1 VIGGLWRRIRAVAL
15 TDVGALVTGNRT
27 ELLERLERV
36 LVEADFGS
44 AAYEVLDALEAELP
58 RREWRSEDAVRRW
71 LVEHIAALV
80 GDGAD
85 PGRLN
90 LGDGAGPG
98 VILLLGVNGVG
109 KTTQIAKL
117 AHRLA
122 AEGQRVLL
130 AAADTYRAGAAE
142 QLRVWADRLGVPC
155 VSGAPRQDPAAV
167 AFDALEAAAARKA
180 SVVLVDTAGRLHTQR
195 DLMEELKKLA
205 RVIAR
210 KRPGAPHETLLVL
223 DATIGQNAIQ
233 QGKAFGAALPLS
245 GLVVTKLDGSARGGS
260 VVALRR
266 ELQVPIR
273 FLGVGEGLDD
283 LDVFDATRFAERLL
297 SD

>member
-1 VIGGLWRRIRAVAL
+1 MIGGLWRRIKAVAL
-15 TDVGALVTGNRT
+15 TDVGALVTGNRA

-36 LVEADFGS
+36 LVEADFGP
-44 AAYEVLDALEAELP
+44 AAYEVLAALEDELP

-71 LVEHIAALV
+71 LVERIAGLV

-85 PGRLN
+85 PGRVN

-98 VILLLGVNGVG
+98 VILVLGVNGVG

-117 AHRLA
+117 AHRLG

-142 QLRVWADRLGVPC
+142 QLRIWAERLGVPC

-180 SVVLVDTAGRLHTQR
+180 SVVLVDTAGRLHTQS
-195 DLMEELKKLA
+195 DLMEELTKLA

-210 KRPGAPHETLLVL
+210 AAQLYLNPQEFSSALSKLPPDKQNLVAEMLKRVGYANAVQAEIN
-223 DATIGQNAIQ
+223 AANQGQQ
-233 QGKAFGAALPLS
+233 Q
-245 GLVVTKLDGSARGGS
+245 
-260 VVALRR
+260 
-266 ELQVPIR
+266 Q
-273 FLGVGEGLDD
+273 
-283 LDVFDATRFAERLL
+283 
-297 SD
+297 